1 MKRRRRRLLPA
12 ALLRPAGLPRLGRVV
27 VAVLSPL
34 LPGLLALSSCRC
46 ADAPAAVDA
55 GVVVDDLTT
64 TLSPE
69 QEQNAI
75 ALVQARIPQQGG
87 ACAQVRSYKD
97 KAEAEAAAVAIRTET
112 RLPVALIEK
121 DLGERGVWTRVCVG
135 DEESPARVTARA
147 TRWTSPGGVLE
158 KFLDAPQPDQAHGK
172 GPSSGGGNEPR
183 FFVLEKP
190 RSETR
195 TPSLEQ
201 AKALLRRSPG
211 GPVVFA
217 GPFDRPLLAA
227 TGPAPQSAGRVV
239 VVDGA
244 GQLLPLDPSPPP
256 GCASCA
262 VAEQKSPI
270 TARRVVAAGDLL
282 PSPGDELLVE
292 EETGDGTRFLA
303 VVVDEGGTLK
313 RKGAVL
319 LAAAS
324 AGVILRGEASVVE
337 ADADDDRE
345 VAIARLEL
353 RTAGGNLC
361 SLDTRAEAW
370 GTVSSSSALSS
381 PSSPPN
387 PAPPAP
393 GASARGLVKLDVLQ
407 LASRPEGDDAVVDFI
422 TALDGAGDRA
432 TGSRACARVL
442 ADRPGP
448 LVSQLCLQRVRA
460 LVAEERLVDAVNAA
474 GTLAEGTPA
483 LRAAVAAPFFQAM
496 SALDRDPRLSA
507 APWDCATEP
516 LVKDMP
522 QKSIDDVLLQ
532 ARARQRERVGLADV
546 DDAVFVT
553 ATRDFGPE
561 TPVGQIAARWLE
573 RLRVSQPARH
583 AAIEALLLPQAPAP
597 DVVDAGA
604 PDVPGSGGDGAPG
617 FGGGTP

>member
-1 MKRRRRRLLPA
+1 MSRRRPFRATRVSRA
-12 ALLRPAGLPRLGRVV
+12 VVVVFFASAGLLGLMGP
-27 VAVLSPL
+27 VA
-34 LPGLLALSSCRC
+34 CRC
-46 ADAPAAVDA
+46 SDGPVVVDA
-55 GVVVDDLTT
+55 GVAVDDLTT

-69 QEQNAI
+69 QEQQAI
-75 ALVQARIPQQGG
+75 ALVQARVPGRGG

-97 KAEAEAAAVAIRTET
+97 KAEAEAAAAAIRSEA
-112 RLPVALIEK
+112 RLPVELIEK
-121 DLGERGVWTRVCVG
+121 DLGERGVWNRLCVG
-135 DEESPARVTARA
+135 DEDAPARVIARA

-158 KFLDAPQPDQAHGK
+158 KFLDPPAQGHG
-172 GPSSGGGNEPR
+172 GSNEPR
-183 FFVLEKP
+183 FFVLEKA
-190 RSETR
+190 RKDTR
-195 TPSLEQ
+195 TPTIEQ
-201 AKALLRRSPG
+201 ARALLQRSLV

-217 GPFDRPLLAA
+217 GSFDHPLIAG

-239 VVDGA
+239 VVDSA
-244 GQLLPLDPSPPP
+244 GRLLPLDPAPPP

-270 TARRVVAAGDLL
+270 VARRVVAAGDLL
-282 PSPGDELLVE
+282 PNAGDELLVE

-303 VVVDEGGTLK
+303 VVVDEGGTLR

-353 RTAGGNLC
+353 RTSGQNLC
-361 SLDTRAEAW
+361 SLETRAEAW
-370 GTVSSSSALSS
+370 GTVRAAPTVNPMSSTSSASS
-381 PSSPPN
+381 TS
-387 PAPPAP
+387 
-393 GASARGLVKLDVLQ
+393 RGLVKLDVLQ
-407 LASRPEGDDAVVDFI
+407 LATRPEGDDAVVDFI
-422 TALDGAGDRA
+422 TALDGAGDKA
-432 TGSRACARVL
+432 SASRACARVL

-460 LVAEERLVDAVNAA
+460 LVADERLVDAVNAA
-474 GTLAEGTPA
+474 GTLAEGTPS

-496 SALDRDPRLSA
+496 EALDRDPRLSA
-507 APWDCATEP
+507 APWDCEREP

-522 QKSIDDVLLQ
+522 QKSLDDVLIQ

-583 AAIEALLLPQAPAP
+583 AAIEALLLPPAP
-597 DVVDAGA
+597 VSVGSGGAPTPDVADAGA
-604 PDVPGSGGDGAPG
+604 PADGTPG